1 MLGEGHFCLQGWCE
15 LQKNWQEN
23 KVPFF
28 LLYHKVAKLI
38 IFSQVLA
45 ELLFNTNCVN
55 HKIKLR
61 IEPSSVGRRCGCTPP
76 PSRSESYLGRIWV
89 PISSYLQCH
98 LVPPRLLILLLSI

>member
-23 KVPFF
+23 KVLFF

-45 ELLFNTNCVN
+45 V
-55 HKIKLR
+55 
-61 IEPSSVGRRCGCTPP
+61 
-76 PSRSESYLGRIWV
+76 
-89 PISSYLQCH
+89 
-98 LVPPRLLILLLSI
+98 